1 MDDRGGIVLRRK
13 YGPDFNNKLANDIA
27 MGKTDKI
34 LVEYARTR
42 LYPYMRRYSPKGY
55 SDFVRKINNGTYKVS
70 EFFDAIENGISK
82 EESVFRFGFDIN
94 MIDLTINNQWLD
106 EADAES
112 SFRNP
117 NYNPDLGYGYHT
129 PRFDKYKNE
138 AFSRNT
144 VLPTKGRKLRS
155 IRISGR

>member
-70 EFFDAIENGISK
+70 EFFDAIEM
-82 EESVFRFGFDIN
+82 VY
-94 MIDLTINNQWLD
+94 L
-106 EADAES
+106 
-112 SFRNP
+112 
-117 NYNPDLGYGYHT
+117 
-129 PRFDKYKNE
+129 
-138 AFSRNT
+138 
-144 VLPTKGRKLRS
+144 RKRAYPV
-155 IRISGR
+155 SGLILI